1 MPIARFQ
8 LPDGRIA
15 RFEVPEGTTP
25 EQAQQFIA
33 QQDFGAPAEPRPKRE
48 PVDVEAAGQDAV
60 RKQAQDMGGGD
71 AIAMGAGNMFSRI
84 NRGLEQGYRTI
95 IGDEEG
101 LAKLKQRSERE
112 EKLYKPFAEERPVLT
127 AVGSALPAAVAP
139 AVAPSASV
147 GGTLARLGAAGAAPQ
162 ALSYGTAG
170 ERAENAATGA
180 IGNVIGGAVVP
191 KALELGVNAGKTALK
206 SLAGKITPEAM
217 ALYQR
222 AQQLGI
228 PVNLA
233 QLGDSKFL
241 KTLASTVEQI
251 PLTGAAGKLDTQ
263 RSAYNQAVART
274 FGEDADRITPE
285 VYAAAKKRIGGEFNN
300 LSGRNNLTVTPQFR
314 QNVDQILKE
323 AEATGSDDTVRAV
336 RNISDR
342 LNNQTAQGSAIV
354 GTNGQPMNAPTMII
368 PGKTYQSIDTE
379 LSNIIKGGGEKG
391 FFAKRLRNEIQGAF
405 DQSISAADQ
414 GAWTQARDQYKN
426 LKAVR
431 DIVAKDADNGNIPP
445 TRLMSALNNSEA
457 GKEAMAMG
465 TRGQLGEL
473 GQIGRQF
480 VRDPIAN
487 SGTVPRAVSMG
498 VLGGSAWTAPASTAA
513 VAATTIGTGRLVT
526 KLINSPRVIQAV
538 TSRGVSARDLLK
550 MPPSQALQII
560 GGATGM
566 TAAQLQQLDEEQ

>member
-15 RFEVPEGTTP
+15 RFEVPDGTTP
-25 EQAQQFIA
+25 EQAQQFIS
-33 QQDFGAPAEPRPKRE
+33 QQDFGGTAPRPKRE

-60 RKQAQDMGGGD
+60 RKQAQEMGGGD
-71 AIAMGAGNMFSRI
+71 AIAMGAGNMFSRV
-84 NRGLEQGYRTI
+84 NRGLEQAYRTV

-101 LAKLKQRSERE
+101 LANLKQRSERE
-112 EKLYKPFAEERPVLT
+112 EKLYKPFVEERPVLT
-127 AVGSALPAAVAP
+127 AVGASLPAAVVPAAAP
-139 AVAPSASV
+139 AASV
-147 GGTLARLGAAGAAPQ
+147 GGTMARLGAAGAAPQ

-170 ERAENAATGA
+170 ERAENAAIGA
-180 IGNVIGGAVVP
+180 VGNVVGGAVVP

-206 SLAGKITPEAM
+206 GLAGKITPEAM
-217 ALYQR
+217 ALYER
-222 AQQLGI
+222 AKQLGI

-241 KTLASTVEQI
+241 KTLASTVEQV
-251 PLTGAAGKLDTQ
+251 PLTGAAKKVDAQ

-342 LNNQTAQGSAIV
+342 LSNQTAQGSPIL
-354 GTNGQPMNAPTMII
+354 GPNGQPVSAPTMVI

-414 GAWTQARDQYKN
+414 GAWQEARSQYKN

-498 VLGGSAWTAPASTAA
+498 VLGGSAWTAPMSTAA
-513 VAATTIGTGRLVT
+513 VAATTVGTGRLVT

-538 TSRGVSARDLLK
+538 TSRGVSARDLMN

>member
-15 RFEVPEGTTP
+15 RFEVPDGTTP

-33 QQDFGAPAEPRPKRE
+33 QQDFGAAAAPRQKRE
-48 PVDVEAAGQDAV
+48 PVDVEAAGQEAV
-60 RKQAQDMGGGD
+60 RKQAQEMGGGD
-71 AIAMGAGNMFSRI
+71 VIAMGAGNMFSRL
-84 NRGLEQGYRTI
+84 NRGLEQAYRTV

-101 LAKLKQRSERE
+101 LANLKKRSERE
-112 EKLYKPFAEERPVLT
+112 ERLYKPFAEERPILT
-127 AVGSALPAAVAP
+127 AAGGALPAAVAP
-139 AVAPSASV
+139 AVAPTTTTL
-147 GGTLARLGAAGAAPQ
+147 GTIARLGAAGAAPQ

-170 ERAENAATGA
+170 ERAENAASGA
-180 IGNVIGGAVVP
+180 VGNVIGGAVVP
-191 KALELGVNAGKTALK
+191 KAIELGANAGKAALK

-241 KTLASTVEQI
+241 KTLASTVEQV
-251 PLTGAAGKLDTQ
+251 PFSGGAKKAGDQ
-263 RSAYNQAVART
+263 ISAYNRAVSRT
-274 FGEDADRITPE
+274 FGEDTDKITPE
-285 VYAAAKKRIGGEFNN
+285 VYAAAKKRIGNEFNT
-300 LSGRNNLTVTPQFR
+300 LSGRNSLNVTPQFR

-323 AEATGSDDTVRAV
+323 AEATASDDTIRAV
-336 RNISDR
+336 RNIADR
-342 LNNQTAQGSAIV
+342 LNDQSRTGAAIL
-354 GTNGQPMNAPTMII
+354 GPNGQAINAPATSI

-391 FFAKRLRNEIQGAF
+391 FFAKRLRGEIQQAF
-405 DQSISAADQ
+405 DASISAGDQ
-414 GAWTQARDQYKN
+414 AAWTGARGQYKN

-431 DIVAKDADNGNIPP
+431 DIVAKEFNGDIPP

-465 TRGQLGEL
+465 TRGTLGEI

-480 VRDPIAN
+480 VRDQVPN
-487 SGTVPRAVSMG
+487 SGTVPRAVSMAALSG
-498 VLGGSAWTAPASTAA
+498 AGAVTAPVATAATAA
-513 VAATTIGTGRLVT
+513 VTVATSRLVN
-526 KLINSPRVIQAV
+526 KLINSPRIIQAV
-538 TSRGVSARDLLK
+538 ARQGVTPEQLLR

-566 TAAQLQQLDEEQ
+566 TAADLEKEQ